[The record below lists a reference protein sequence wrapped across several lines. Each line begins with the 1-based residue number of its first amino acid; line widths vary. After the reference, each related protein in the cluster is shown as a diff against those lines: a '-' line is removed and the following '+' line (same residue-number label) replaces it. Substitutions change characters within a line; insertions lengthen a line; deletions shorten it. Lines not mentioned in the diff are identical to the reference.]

1 MVSRRQFEIALHA
14 ILIASFIMTLIS
26 HTVML
31 VQEYD
36 QTDQVLRASFAP
48 ELVVRDQPPAE
59 LEPTPKPPQPPT
71 RDLTPAEYIGEI
83 AGFHPSWHPLKRS
96 ERFPSI
102 TERLKMY
109 MGNWY
114 LPPCNGE
121 RLNDGI
127 ETIDERISY
136 RYDYSDS
143 SRFPTV
149 VLTRSSNDKNGNDV
163 MGQEDRFLTEALQH
177 DTVFAMWENNLWS
190 SNGTEIC
197 PPKEQ
202 LKKNYCADMRQ
213 LIQLALQLKEND
225 GKTLSQLP
233 PVLGMFGDLYNS
245 ALQIPSFQNARH
257 ATTRHGLE
265 YITSKET
272 GLNCTK
278 GQQQGISENG
288 LESPRKYLML
298 PDHHDL
304 VPKTENSGII
314 WPFNYDHHFRTALFE
329 EVRKFDIPWESKK
342 NVAVWRGA
350 LTGTSQLREDQQK
363 TFTTFCASVP
373 RCCLVDNHRNSS
385 ILDLGFIPNES
396 FKDKYHI
403 SDDFFKL
410 RMERRDQ
417 CKYKAIIII
426 EGNDVA
432 TGLKWALYSRSVV
445 LMPTPRRMSYA
456 MEEWLEP
463 WTHYIPISIHRD
475 EVNGNGSPVSDVEEK
490 MQWVLDHD
498 EEARKIAERGTLFMH
513 DLLFDP
519 DHSQEE
525 NRNLKEMILERYFN
539 FFVSQ

>member
-197 PPKEQ
+197 PP
-202 LKKNYCADMRQ
+202 
-213 LIQLALQLKEND
+213 
-225 GKTLSQLP
+225 
-233 PVLGMFGDLYNS
+233 
-245 ALQIPSFQNARH
+245 
-257 ATTRHGLE
+257 
-265 YITSKET
+265 
-272 GLNCTK
+272 
-278 GQQQGISENG
+278 
-288 LESPRKYLML
+288 
-298 PDHHDL
+298 
-304 VPKTENSGII
+304 
-314 WPFNYDHHFRTALFE
+314 
-329 EVRKFDIPWESKK
+329 
-342 NVAVWRGA
+342 
-350 LTGTSQLREDQQK
+350 
-363 TFTTFCASVP
+363 
-373 RCCLVDNHRNSS
+373 RNS
-385 ILDLGFIPNES
+385 
-396 FKDKYHI
+396 
-403 SDDFFKL
+403 
-410 RMERRDQ
+410 
-417 CKYKAIIII
+417 
-426 EGNDVA
+426 
-432 TGLKWALYSRSVV
+432 
-445 LMPTPRRMSYA
+445 
-456 MEEWLEP
+456 
-463 WTHYIPISIHRD
+463 
-475 EVNGNGSPVSDVEEK
+475 
-490 MQWVLDHD
+490 
-498 EEARKIAERGTLFMH
+498 
-513 DLLFDP
+513 
-519 DHSQEE
+519 
-525 NRNLKEMILERYFN
+525 
-539 FFVSQ
+539 